1 MRSRRRRGR
10 AAPPEA
16 IAEGGRE
23 VYLRAEEIGR
33 EDAMLGFGKN
43 TKPAAGA
50 ETAVKDT
57 TDASFMADVI
67 QASREQP
74 VVVDFWAPWCGPC
87 KTLGP
92 LLEQAVAATG
102 GKVKMVKVNVDQNQ
116 MVAQQLRVQSIPT
129 VYAFVDGQPV
139 DGFMGAV
146 SPAEVKEF
154 VARLARDADADMVGA
169 ALDQAEALLEQGA
182 AAEAAQTFAALL
194 SQDPENARAM
204 GGMIRATLAVGDVER
219 AAQTLDAVPAKIA
232 DQPPIAAARAA
243 VDLAMQTQD
252 AGETRDLRARLER
265 NPNDHEARFDLAIAL
280 LAKRDREGAVD
291 ELLELFRRD
300 REWNEGA
307 AKAQL
312 MKVFDTLGP
321 KDPIALKGRRRL
333 SSMIFS

>member
-1 MRSRRRRGR
+1 
-10 AAPPEA
+10 
-16 IAEGGRE
+16 
-23 VYLRAEEIGR
+23 
-33 EDAMLGFGKN
+33 MLGFGKN
-43 TKPAAGA
+43 TKPAADGGS
-50 ETAVKDT
+50 AVKET
-57 TDASFMADVI
+57 TDASFLADVI
-67 QASREQP
+67 QASRQQP
-74 VVVDFWAPWCGPC
+74 VIVDFWAPWCGPC

-102 GKVKMVKVNVDQNQ
+102 GKVRMVKVNVDQNQ

-146 SPAEVKEF
+146 GPAEVKEF
-154 VARLARDADADMVGA
+154 VERLARDADADVLGE
-169 ALDQAEALLEQGA
+169 ALDAADKLLDEGA
-182 AAEAAQTFAALL
+182 AAEAAQTFAAVLA
-194 SQDPENARAM
+194 QDPENPRAI
-204 GGMIRATLAVGDVER
+204 GGMIRATLAAGEVER
-219 AAQTLDAVPAKIA
+219 AAQMLDAVSPKIA
-232 DQPPIAAARAA
+232 DHAAIAAARAA
-243 VDLAMQTQD
+243 VDLSMQTQD
-252 AGETRDLRARLER
+252 AGETKELRARLAAD
-265 NPNDHEARFDLAIAL
+265 PNDHQARFDLATAL

-300 REWNEGA
+300 RAWNGEA